1 MANDSPAPESTYSS
15 YTSQSDGAPD
25 TTSMRPISTFKHRT
39 SLLLKGRPGSRS
51 VRLLF
56 FIRLSHEI
64 LPSLETHQR
73 LTRARTT
80 RRRTLLLHR
89 RLLAHKSPS
98 HSTLN
103 TGTST
108 PPLARPYAPDPASAT
123 ANPNTASVSFTDAT
137 SPSKTYQT
145 CSSSSS
151 GGFRPEQTPGAGP
164 AAASKKRF
172 YRMPKLN
179 REQSNLSLR
188 VLMYKD
194 GVGRKKRS
202 KVGKRGEAVASRK
215 QASLDSGGDG

>member
-1 MANDSPAPESTYSS
+1 MANNSPTPESIYSS
-15 YTSQSDGAPD
+15 YTSQSDGATD

-39 SLLLKGRPGSRS
+39 SLLLKGRPGSR
-51 VRLLF
+51 
-56 FIRLSHEI
+56 
-64 LPSLETHQR
+64 
-73 LTRARTT
+73 
-80 RRRTLLLHR
+80 RRTLLHR
-89 RLLAHKSPS
+89 RLLSRKSPS

-108 PPLARPYAPDPASAT
+108 PPLARPYTPDPASAT
-123 ANPNTASVSFTDAT
+123 VNPNTTSVSFTDAT
-137 SPSKTYQT
+137 SSSKTYQT

-151 GGFRPEQTPGAGP
+151 GGFRPEQTPDAGP

-194 GVGRKKRS
+194 GVGRKKRA
-202 KVGKRGEAVASRK
+202 KVGKRGEAVEGAVKTVGEESRK